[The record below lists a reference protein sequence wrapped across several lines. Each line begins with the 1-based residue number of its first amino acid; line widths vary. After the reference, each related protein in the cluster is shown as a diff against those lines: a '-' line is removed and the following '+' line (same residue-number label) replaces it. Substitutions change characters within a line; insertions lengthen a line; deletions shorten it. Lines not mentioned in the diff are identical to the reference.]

1 VTATG
6 SLRGGPLFRKLG
18 RKQMEAT
25 KQHMKE
31 EGENLKRILE
41 GAK

>member
-1 VTATG
+1 VGWIAKKFFKNAVEKG
-6 SLRGGPLFRKLG
+6 LASV
-18 RKQMEAT
+18 

-41 GAK
+41 AD